1 MGIASSRDVNL
12 IVLDEALSRLGEID
26 LERSKVV
33 ELRSFAGL
41 SLEETAEVLG
51 VSPRTVK
58 RSWRFA
64 KAWLLRE
71 IGEAG
76 PGERSHDAA
85 V

>member
-1 MGIASSRDVNL
+1 MAIASSRDVNL
-12 IVLDEALSRLGEID
+12 IVLDEALNRLAEID

-33 ELRSFAGL
+33 ELCFFAGL
-41 SLEETAEVLG
+41 SVEETAEALG

-58 RSWRFA
+58 SSWRFA

-76 PGERSHDAA
+76 PGER
-85 V
+85 